1 MFLVFAL
8 ALISF
13 LGQNLRRKCEAA
25 IHKSRLG
32 VIAMTFED
40 VANST
45 VQQTLDQGRKTA
57 EEAGQVLKDSYN
69 AAQQYAEDKGLNL
82 NLGDL
87 VRREP
92 WLAVAAAFAIGYVAA
107 AAIRRVS

>member
-1 MFLVFAL
+1 MA
-8 ALISF
+8 
-13 LGQNLRRKCEAA
+13 
-25 IHKSRLG
+25 
-32 VIAMTFED
+32 FED

-45 VQQTLDQGRKTA
+45 GQQTLDQARKSAEKAGRL
-57 EEAGQVLKDSYN
+57 LKDGYN

-92 WLAVAAAFAIGYVAA
+92 WLAVAAAFAIGYFAA